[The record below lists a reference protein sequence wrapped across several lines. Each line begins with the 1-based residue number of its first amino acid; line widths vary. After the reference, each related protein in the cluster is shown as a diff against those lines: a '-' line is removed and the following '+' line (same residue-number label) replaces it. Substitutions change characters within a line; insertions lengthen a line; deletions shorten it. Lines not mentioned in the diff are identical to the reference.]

1 MPAKLSKSPY
11 THKSTFH
18 AERLGIRVTSASI
31 SDLSLLSIYN
41 FAGAKSFFEKKL
53 MKIPMIFR
61 NFAPL
66 LFFIQNGI

>member
-1 MPAKLSKSPY
+1 MPAKLPKSPY

-41 FAGAKSFFEKKL
+41 FAEAKRFFEKY
-53 MKIPMIFR
+53 
-61 NFAPL
+61 
-66 LFFIQNGI
+66 